1 MAKTLGKLRQ
11 QTAKLRELEAPS
23 DVSKGTKAFV
33 KKHVYVVHPDANE
46 NDDDVFKAT
55 NVKRAKRA
63 PDHGYEPGQD
73 ADIYEGYDDI
83 DTDHREARRLLAKAA
98 KKRRDAESLKDDHRS
113 SRVAMGH
120 RLSDEA
126 DEHEEDAKKLIKR
139 SGKYRSEETEV
150 SEARERPLK
159 KNGKLIPQDPH
170 GDYWGNGNTLDLTSD
185 MQDPAQAKQ
194 MKSFSKRIPNAVVPR
209 PDVRRNSVIAKD
221 LAKMQARKQNG
232 VEESYEETE
241 DRNSDHHYLHT
252 HILDAL
258 EGIHKTI
265 GAHVNLMDNMNDKH
279 HERSLNTLHKL
290 HDSLLDFSERVSAI
304 HAQARRTLGMH
315 NETPPKPNHVTDVG
329 GRAMLSPSIAGQ
341 TGPGKYAEDFEH
353 IAGLSEGD
361 QALLVNTYNS
371 LSEDNQEKFL
381 ALAETPEGVDK
392 LLDFAITNSKG
403 IK

>member
-11 QTAKLRELEAPS
+11 QTAKLRELDVPS
-23 DVSKGTKAFV
+23 DVSKGTKNFV

-46 NDDDVFKAT
+46 NDDDVFKAA
-55 NVKRAKRA
+55 NVKKAKRY
-63 PDHGYEPGQD
+63 PDHGYESGQD
-73 ADIYEGYDDI
+73 AAVYEGAYKDN
-83 DTDHREARRLLAKAA
+83 DTDRKERAHDSVTM
-98 KKRRDAESLKDDHRS
+98 KKGRKRGESLKGDHRD
-113 SRVAMGH
+113 SRRQEGQ
-120 RLSDEA
+120 RLID
-126 DEHEEDAKKLIKR
+126 R
-139 SGKYRSEETEV
+139 QRTEETQL
-150 SEARERPLK
+150 ARR
-159 KNGKLIPQDPH
+159 
-170 GDYWGNGNTLDLTSD
+170 
-185 MQDPAQAKQ
+185 
-194 MKSFSKRIPNAVVPR
+194 KSLNV
-209 PDVRRNSVIAKD
+209 
-221 LAKMQARKQNG
+221 
-232 VEESYEETE
+232 ESYEETE
-241 DRNSDHHYLHT
+241 ERNSDHHYLHT

-304 HAQARRTLGMH
+304 HMQARRTLGMH

-341 TGPGKYAEDFEH
+341 TGPGKYAEGYEH
-353 IAGLSEGD
+353 IGELSEGD
-361 QALLVNTYNS
+361 QSLLVDTYNS

-381 ALAETPEGVDK
+381 TLAETPEGVDK